1 MYCNEHSGKKLKV
14 YCETC
19 DQLICRD
26 CMDFKHVKQG
36 HSCVLVKDVADNYK
50 EILDSNNKA
59 MENALTEG
67 NVFLQELTLATQR
80 LDHQAENTKS
90 QIVQRKELVKKQV
103 SQMLD
108 QKADTLLKKV
118 DEIHKGKREDLARQA
133 EETNQYVENIKTSVQ
148 FSKKLVDQGTEEEI
162 ISSQKM
168 MLDNANNLLAKREE
182 YFKAP
187 VPVAKLN
194 YTATVDEE
202 RIVKQV
208 LRKLENSLGEVIEE
222 SNDKG
227 KPSLAQQLVRF
238 YERSCRFDSSI
249 GIQEF

>member
-1 MYCNEHSGKKLKV
+1 M
-14 YCETC
+14 
-19 DQLICRD
+19 
-26 CMDFKHVKQG
+26 
-36 HSCVLVKDVADNYK
+36 
-50 EILDSNNKA
+50 
-59 MENALTEG
+59 
-67 NVFLQELTLATQR
+67 
-80 LDHQAENTKS
+80 
-90 QIVQRKELVKKQV
+90 
-103 SQMLD
+103 
-108 QKADTLLKKV
+108 
-118 DEIHKGKREDLARQA
+118 
-133 EETNQYVENIKTSVQ
+133 ENIKTSVQ

-202 RIVKQV
+202 RIFKQV

-238 YERSCRFDSSI
+238 YERSCTFDSNI
-249 GIQEF
+249 GIKEF